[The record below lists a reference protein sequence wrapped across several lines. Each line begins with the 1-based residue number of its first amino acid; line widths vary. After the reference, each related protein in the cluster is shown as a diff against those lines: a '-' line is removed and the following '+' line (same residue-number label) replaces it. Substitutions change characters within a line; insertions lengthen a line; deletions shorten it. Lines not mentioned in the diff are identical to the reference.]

1 MSSRSTGKPG
11 SAINTGKQIDFF
23 EWMPEACPVEK
34 REGLGNFSQ
43 YMNPPEDGEA

>member
-1 MSSRSTGKPG
+1 MSSRYIEKPG
-11 SAINTGKQIDFF
+11 SAINTAKQIDFF

-34 REGLGNFSQ
+34 REGLGDFSQ